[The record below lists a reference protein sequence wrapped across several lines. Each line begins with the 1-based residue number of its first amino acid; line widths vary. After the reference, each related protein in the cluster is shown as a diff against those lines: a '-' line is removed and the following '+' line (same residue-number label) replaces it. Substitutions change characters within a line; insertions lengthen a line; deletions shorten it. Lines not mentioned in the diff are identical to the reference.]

1 VAFDNS
7 NELYEWTYFKPL
19 IIEGNLF
26 GSEVVDQIGSLT
38 EWNFSIDNLN
48 DEKFWNQYVL
58 LKQGNDFKYLSKI
71 KE

>member
-1 VAFDNS
+1 VAFNDS
-7 NELYEWTYFKPL
+7 QKLYEWNYFETLAIK
-19 IIEGNLF
+19 GNLF

-38 EWNFSIDNLN
+38 EWNFSVDNLN

-58 LKQGNDFKYLSKI
+58 LKQGNGYKYLKEI